1 MSHPVFR
8 PLISKSSAA
17 CLIVAGILLLTIA
30 AIPSAQ
36 RRRGGGDDGTLP
48 IATNTILQNPDT
60 YYGKPVTLSAGV
72 EKVFSLTTF
81 VVDQRKAIGEAGV
94 QAVGAPILVIA
105 PYLSAPLDPKHYLL
119 IRGQLVK
126 FDAVAIAGMPGD
138 FKNGLSPEVTA
149 AFQGRPVLLA
159 TSILTSTYAELARK
173 PLPPAGA
180 EELAMSAAMKI
191 IGPVSAAA
199 RTAAQESNTAVIT
212 ENAPK
217 LRAAFTTTETA
228 WDDLGLTLPAQ
239 MARDARDLVDTMER
253 EAAAGRW
260 DIVKLSAGALG
271 DTCGSCHSTY
281 RERQDDGT
289 FRFKFSAF

>member
-1 MSHPVFR
+1 MTHSVSEPSASKR
-8 PLISKSSAA
+8 PAA
-17 CLIVAGILLLTIA
+17 FLIVAGALLLTIA

-48 IATNTILQNPDT
+48 IATNTILQNPDA

-81 VVDQRKAIGEAGV
+81 VVDQRKAVGEAGV
-94 QAVGAPILVIA
+94 QAVGAPVLVIA
-105 PYLSAPLDPKHYLL
+105 PYLTAPLDPKHYLL
-119 IRGQLVK
+119 IRGQLVQ
-126 FDAVAIAGMPGD
+126 FDPAAIAAMPGD

-159 TSILTSTYAELARK
+159 TSILTSAYVELARK

-191 IGPVSAAA
+191 IGPASAAV
-199 RTAAQESNTAVIT
+199 RTAAQESNTAVIV
-212 ENAPK
+212 ENVPK
-217 LRAAFTTTETA
+217 LRAAFTRTETA
-228 WDDLGLTLPAQ
+228 WDDIGLVLPAQ

-253 EAAAGRW
+253 EAVAGRW

-271 DTCGSCHSTY
+271 DSCTSCHSTY

>member
-1 MSHPVFR
+1 MAHSASFTSVI
-8 PLISKSSAA
+8 PLVAA
-17 CLIVAGILLLTIA
+17 AALVLTIA
-30 AIPSAQ
+30 EIPQAQ
-36 RRRGGGDDGTLP
+36 RRRGGGDDGTVP
-48 IATNTILQNPDT
+48 IATNTIVQNPDA

-72 EKVFSLTTF
+72 EKIFSQTTF
-81 VVDQRKAIGEAGV
+81 VVDQRKASGEAGV
-94 QAVGAPILVIA
+94 HAVGAPILVIA

-119 IRGQLVK
+119 IRGQLIK
-126 FDAVAIAGMPGD
+126 FDPAAIGSMAGD
-138 FKNGLSPEVTA
+138 FKNGLSPEVNA

-159 TSILTSTYAELARK
+159 TSILTSSYAELARK
-173 PLPPAGA
+173 PLPPAGP
-180 EELAMSAAMKI
+180 EELAMSAAMKM
-191 IGPVSAAA
+191 IGPASAAA
-199 RTAAQESNTAVIT
+199 RAAAQESGTAVIV

-217 LRAAFTTTETA
+217 LRAAFTRTESA

-239 MARDARDLVDTMER
+239 MAREARDLVDTMER

-271 DTCGSCHSTY
+271 DTCTSCHSTY

>member
-1 MSHPVFR
+1 MAHQRSIARVL
-8 PLISKSSAA
+8 PLVAA
-17 CLIVAGILLLTIA
+17 GVLLLTLA
-30 AIPSAQ
+30 EAPNAQ
-36 RRRGGGDDGTLP
+36 RRRGGNDDGTLP
-48 IATNTILQNPDT
+48 IATNAILQNPDAF
-60 YYGKPVTLSAGV
+60 YGKPITLSAGV
-72 EKVFSLTTF
+72 EKTFSPTTF

-94 QAVGAPILVIA
+94 EAIGAPILVIA
-105 PYLSAPLDPKHYLL
+105 PYLSVPLDPKHYIL

-126 FDAVAIAGMPGD
+126 FDAAAIAGMPGD
-138 FKNGLSPEVTA
+138 FKNGLSPEVNA

-159 TSILTSTYAELARK
+159 TSILTSTYQELARK

-180 EELAMSAAMKI
+180 EELAMRAAMKA
-191 IGPVSAAA
+191 IGPASAAA
-199 RTAAQESNTAVIT
+199 RTAAGESNVAVIV

-217 LRAAFTTTETA
+217 LRTALTQTETA

-253 EAAAGRW
+253 EAKAGRW

-271 DTCGSCHSTY
+271 ETCTSCHSTY